1 MPRKKKVK
9 PIFEDEVRPRELKI
23 KTKTLFDHINAITQ
37 VQDKK
42 YFSKLSD
49 GDKKTWSNYMI
60 NRFLSMNPDWIEII
74 ADVDPVTTGVQLK
87 PELVYK
93 MYIDII
99 PKSRVFLK
107 YIKGK
112 KDNKYSKELV
122 DMLRKYFEC
131 SKKEAIEY
139 LNIYYMSDTNKENL
153 VNIIKMYGI
162 EDKEIKKMMKI

>member
-9 PIFEDEVRPRELKI
+9 PIFEEEARPVEKQI
-23 KTKTLFDHINAITQ
+23 KVKTLFDHINAITQ
-37 VQDKK
+37 IQDVK
-42 YFSKLSD
+42 YFNKLSE
-49 GDKKTWSNYMI
+49 GDKKTWSNFMI

-74 ADVDPVTTGVQLK
+74 SELDPLTTGKQLK

-112 KDNKYSKELV
+112 KESKYNKELV
-122 DMLRKYFEC
+122 EIVKRYFEC

-139 LNIYYMSDTNKENL
+139 LNIFYSSENQLAELQEIIIKYGHDNKEA
-153 VNIIKMYGI
+153 
-162 EDKEIKKMMKI
+162 KKMIKI

>member
-9 PIFEDEVRPRELKI
+9 PIFEDEARPRELKI

-37 VQDKK
+37 IQDKK
-42 YFSKLSD
+42 YFSKISD

-74 ADVDPVTTGVQLK
+74 AELDPMTTGAQLK
-87 PELVYK
+87 PEFVYK

-112 KDNKYSKELV
+112 KANKYSKELV
-122 DMLRKYFEC
+122 DLLRKHFEC
-131 SKKEAIEY
+131 SKKEVTEY
-139 LNIYYMSDTNKENL
+139 LDIYYMSDSKKEDL

-162 EDKEIKKMMKI
+162 EDKEIKRMIKI